1 MKMKKLLIIATVLVI
16 VGFLI
21 FRGMLSMLDWD
32 FGKLSTAKYATA
44 SHEVQEPFHS
54 ISIQSNTAEVEFVLS
69 DGKARVECYE
79 QQTRKH
85 SVSVQNDTL
94 VIAVEDNR
102 AWYEYIGFNFNTA
115 KITVYLPEA
124 AYESLTVKSAT
135 GSVKLPS
142 DFRFETANVSLTTG
156 SVAFGANVESKAK
169 IKTTTGNIRVEQASV
184 GELELSVTTGHINVS
199 DVKCQGSL
207 KAHVTTGDAKFT
219 DVTCGSFRS
228 TGSTGDLTLKNVV
241 AAEKLTAERSTGD
254 VKFDGADAAEI
265 WVETDTGDVTGTL
278 LSDKIFF
285 TETDTGSVS
294 VPRSTTGG
302 KCEITTDTGD
312 IRLKIQ

>member
-1 MKMKKLLIIATVLVI
+1 MDV
-16 VGFLI
+16 
-21 FRGMLSMLDWD
+21 
-32 FGKLSTAKYATA
+32 
-44 SHEVQEPFHS
+44 
-54 ISIQSNTAEVEFVLS
+54 VLS
-69 DGKARVECYE
+69 NGKARVECCE
-79 QQTRKH
+79 HQHMKH

-94 VIAVEDNR
+94 LITVEDNR

-169 IKTTTGNIRVEQASV
+169 IKTTTGSIRIEQVSV

-207 KAHVTTGDAKFT
+207 KAHVTTGNAKFT
-219 DVTCGSFRS
+219 DVTCGDFRS

-294 VPRSTTGG
+294 VPRSTAGG